1 MISNLA
7 TDVVVTSVLLIN
19 FRQTFYPLFLSI
31 ILRLPRKDS
40 SLEAVPFEG
49 DDSPLKDI
57 PFLKKRK
64 KKKKKEQAT
73 TEEDNARSR

>member
-1 MISNLA
+1 MLSLHPSYN
-7 TDVVVTSVLLIN
+7 LLIN

-64 KKKKKEQAT
+64 KKKKRNKQRRKRITLDLVEER
-73 TEEDNARSR
+73 TE

>member
-31 ILRLPRKDS
+31 ILRLLRKDS

-64 KKKKKEQAT
+64 KKKKEQAT